1 MAEPDLLEVDPV
13 ISALYEAT
21 LDPARWGAALA
32 SMARL
37 GDAQAAVFVDM
48 DYAQSVLWR
57 HVLFNVDEEAHHI
70 YLQRYAQ
77 IDPRLPV
84 MMRSPEM
91 HWVSDRE
98 ALSDEIRLG
107 SPVYREYLLPCGL
120 QECLMAKLAVEN
132 ARHGNVVL
140 LRVGGA
146 EAFSQDR
153 RATLDLL
160 LPHLDRAI
168 RISRRLAAFARA
180 LAFGSRG
187 VESSPEPV
195 AAIAGN
201 GRLSEAN
208 PAFDALLATGSVF
221 RLGAGQV
228 LRCVSADAQLRFKRA
243 FMDALA
249 LAKGNL
255 HRPGVS
261 PPVLALDRADG
272 PPLLVTVA
280 PLMQLGGRPW
290 FEELGVLIKVTDPL
304 APPSEAVLQQG
315 FGLTGA
321 EARLACAMLGGG
333 PLADVAAR
341 VGVSTNTAK
350 TQLQGIFQKT
360 RTSRQAELVALLRS
374 IQH

>member
-1 MAEPDLLEVDPV
+1 MNAPDIYRIDPV

-21 LDPARWGAALA
+21 LDPARWRSALEAMAA
-32 SMARL
+32 L

-57 HVLFNVDEEAHHI
+57 HVLYNVDEEAHHV
-70 YLQRYAQ
+70 YLKRYAQ

-84 MMRSPEM
+84 MMKSPEM
-91 HWVSDRE
+91 QWISDRE

-140 LRVGGA
+140 LRVGVE
-146 EAFSQDR
+146 EAFSQEQ
-153 RATLDLL
+153 RAILALL

-187 VESSPEPV
+187 VEASPEPV

-208 PAFDALLATGSVF
+208 PAFDALLAAGGVF
-221 RLGAGQV
+221 RLGADQV
-228 LRCVSADAQLRFKRA
+228 LRCVSSEAQSRFKRA
-243 FMDALA
+243 FSDALE

-255 HRPGVS
+255 HRPGAS
-261 PPVLALDRADG
+261 PPVLALDREHG

-280 PLMQLGGRPW
+280 PLMQVGGRPW
-290 FEELGVLIKVTDPL
+290 FEQLGVLVKVTDPL

-315 FGLTGA
+315 FGLTVA
-321 EARLACAMLGGG
+321 EARLACALLGGG
-333 PLADVAAR
+333 ALANVASR

-360 RTSRQAELVALLRS
+360 RTTRQAELVALLRS